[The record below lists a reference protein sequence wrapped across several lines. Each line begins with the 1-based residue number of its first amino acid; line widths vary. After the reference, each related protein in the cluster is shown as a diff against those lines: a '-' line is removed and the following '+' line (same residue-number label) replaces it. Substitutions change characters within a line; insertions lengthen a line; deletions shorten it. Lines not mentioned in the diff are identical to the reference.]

1 MVLFVSVSVI
11 VEDEPLPVAREIP
24 ATDALVHT
32 KVANELLLVAVYVLD
47 TALHQLAVE
56 ALVIIAVGLTFAVT
70 LNGVPAQPLTEG
82 VTT

>member
-1 MVLFVSVSVI
+1 MAAVAP
-11 VEDEPLPVAREIP
+11 EPVAGVILV
-24 ATDALVHT
+24 TDARVQAN
-32 KVANELLLVAVYVLD
+32 VAVVLLLVAVYVLD

-56 ALVIIAVGLTFAVT
+56 ALVITAVGLTFAVT